1 MQQQLLPNIPGMG
14 MMPFP
19 YMPAMIP
26 SPMNPGMAT
35 NNMTPQQQ
43 QVMWQQM
50 QNMQSMVSVHAS
62 GWSSF
67 FLPIEIISLHNSLI
81 AS

>member
-19 YMPAMIP
+19 YMPTMVP
-26 SPMNPGMAT
+26 TPMNPGMPG
-35 NNMTPQQQ
+35 NNITPQQQ

-50 QNMQSMVSVHAS
+50 QNMQNMVSVHLYDGIMQKQKVFTYGDSLFAS
-62 GWSSF
+62 
-67 FLPIEIISLHNSLI
+67 
-81 AS
+81 